1 MQDNQY
7 TTEAADQITT
17 QEAVAED
24 VTEVAI
30 DPVLL
35 EEIYKINGKLIE
47 GKLKFSDLQ
56 MKIEEFEEKKQSC
69 EDKVVELQSDSVTL
83 QEQAKVCKLQK
94 AQLKT
99 AIDTLS
105 ETFQSKLNEIASNYG
120 IESNETVRWSFDFT
134 AGKFIKVTK

>member
-17 QEAVAED
+17 QEVVAED

-56 MKIEEFEEKKQSC
+56 MKI
-69 EDKVVELQSDSVTL
+69 
-83 QEQAKVCKLQK
+83 
-94 AQLKT
+94 
-99 AIDTLS
+99 
-105 ETFQSKLNEIASNYG
+105 
-120 IESNETVRWSFDFT
+120 
-134 AGKFIKVTK
+134 